1 MMKNFSTPWTREFL
15 LTQFFILYLAFF
27 LSTYAKAL
35 AFLCSDNEDPKRDAT
50 TAPSAETRVADK
62 PSVQEVEPVVKSSK
76 APKASK
82 APVKKP
88 VATRGSKRLKK
99 STNAGVSL
107 EIHQSTS
114 SSDDVRVDPGIFA
127 FVPCMIFILMSL
139 FLNRF

>member
-1 MMKNFSTPWTREFL
+1 MKNFSTPWTHEFL

-27 LSTYAKAL
+27 LLTYAKAL

-50 TAPSAETRVADK
+50 TAPSAETRATDE

-88 VATRGSKRLKK
+88 AATRGSKRLKK
-99 STNAGVSL
+99 STDAGVFL

-127 FVPCMIFILMSL
+127 FVPCVFFILTCL
-139 FLNRF
+139 FLNRS

>member
-1 MMKNFSTPWTREFL
+1 MKNFSTPWTREFL

-50 TAPSAETRVADK
+50 TAPSAETRAIDE
-62 PSVQEVEPVVKSSK
+62 PSVQEVEPVVKSPK

-82 APVKKP
+82 APAKKP
-88 VATRGSKRLKK
+88 IATRGSKRLKK
-99 STNAGVSL
+99 STDAGVSL

-114 SSDDVRVDPGIFA
+114 SSDDVRVDLGIFA
-127 FVPCMIFILMSL
+127 FVPCVIFLLTCL
-139 FLNRF
+139 FLNRS

>member
-1 MMKNFSTPWTREFL
+1 L
-15 LTQFFILYLAFF
+15 LSSFRL
-27 LSTYAKAL
+27 YAKAL

-50 TAPSAETRVADK
+50 TAPSAETRAIDE

-99 STNAGVSL
+99 SIDAGVSL
-107 EIHQSTS
+107 EIHQSMS
-114 SSDDVRVDPGIFA
+114 SSDDVRADPGIFA
-127 FVPCMIFILMSL
+127 FVPCVIFILTCL
-139 FLNRF
+139 FLNRS